1 MSRLSA
7 DCKKGYRVEGVGFRK
22 SADTVVNTSIK
33 PYTPTM
39 PVQEMAAGQ
48 LKLSERL
55 QGAIKGAILIEEPL
69 ASHTYFRIGGPAEVM
84 VYPAG
89 LDDVK
94 AVLNVARDEAIPVL
108 ILGSGSNILVLDG
121 GVRGLVMNLS
131 HTFLALE
138 VSGEQIRCGAGVRT
152 SRVLA
157 LSAMRSLTGLEGLTG
172 VPGTVGGAIKGN
184 AGTSL
189 GAIADH
195 LDWIRL
201 VDCLGEERHLARAEL
216 DAGYRHCTLPTGAVI
231 VEACF
236 TLQRAET
243 EEIRGTISK
252 LLARRNL
259 TQPVEV
265 RSAGCIFK
273 NPPGDFAGRL
283 VEHAGLKGLRRG
295 GAQIS
300 EKHGNFIV
308 NLGGATAAEVLWLIE
323 RARAEV
329 MTKAGV
335 ALELEIQ
342 VVGSPIAG

>member
-1 MSRLSA
+1 MIETLSL
-7 DCKKGYRVEGVGFRK
+7 
-22 SADTVVNTSIK
+22 
-33 PYTPTM
+33 
-39 PVQEMAAGQ
+39 Q
-48 LKLSERL
+48 ERL
-55 QGAIKGAILIEEPL
+55 HGLMKGRVLTEEPL
-69 ASHTYFRIGGPAEVM
+69 APHTYFRIGGPAEVM

-89 LDDVK
+89 LEDVR
-94 AVLNVARDEAIPVL
+94 AVLKVAQDEAIPVL
-108 ILGSGSNILVLDG
+108 ILGSGSNMLVLDG

-131 HTFLALE
+131 QTFLELE

-152 SRVLA
+152 SRLLA

-189 GAIADH
+189 GAIIDH
-195 LDWIRL
+195 LDWVRL
-201 VDCLGEERHLARAEL
+201 VDRLGEERCLSREEL
-216 DAGYRHCTLPTGAVI
+216 SAGYRTCMLPTGSVI

-236 TLQRAET
+236 TLRRAEAA
-243 EEIRGTISK
+243 EIRGTIST
-252 LLARRNL
+252 LLVRRNL

-273 NPPGDFAGRL
+273 NPSGDFAGRL
-283 VEHAGLKGLRRG
+283 VEQAGLKGVRRG

-308 NLGGATAAEVLWLIE
+308 NLGGATAAEVFWLIE

-329 MTKAGV
+329 MVKAGV

-342 VVGSPIAG
+342 IVGSPIAG

>member
-1 MSRLSA
+1 MI
-7 DCKKGYRVEGVGFRK
+7 E
-22 SADTVVNTSIK
+22 TQT
-33 PYTPTM
+33 T
-39 PVQEMAAGQ
+39 Q

-55 QGAIKGAILIEEPL
+55 RGAIKGTILTEEPL

-89 LDDVK
+89 LEDVK
-94 AVLNVARDEAIPVL
+94 VLLKVAREETIPVL
-108 ILGSGSNILVLDG
+108 ILGSGSNMLVPDG
-121 GVRGLVMNLS
+121 GVKGLVMNLS
-131 HTFLALE
+131 HTFLELE
-138 VSGEQIRCGAGVRT
+138 VSGEQVRCGAGVRT
-152 SRVLA
+152 SRLLA

-201 VDCLGEERHLARAEL
+201 VDCLGEERYLARAEI
-216 DAGYRHCTLPTGAVI
+216 DAGYRRCILPTGSVI
-231 VEACF
+231 VEARF
-236 TLQRAET
+236 TLRRAEA
-243 EEIRGTISK
+243 EEIRGTIST
-252 LLARRNL
+252 LLVRRNL

-283 VEHAGLKGLRRG
+283 VEQAGLKGLRRG

-329 MTKAGV
+329 MVKTGV
-335 ALELEIQ
+335 TLELEIQ
-342 VVGSPIAG
+342 IVGSPIAS

>member
-1 MSRLSA
+1 MIEALSL
-7 DCKKGYRVEGVGFRK
+7 
-22 SADTVVNTSIK
+22 
-33 PYTPTM
+33 
-39 PVQEMAAGQ
+39 QE
-48 LKLSERL
+48 KL
-55 QGAIKGAILIEEPL
+55 QGLIRGRVLTEEPL

-89 LDDVK
+89 LEDVK
-94 AVLNVARDEAIPVL
+94 ALLRVAREETIPVL
-108 ILGSGSNILVLDG
+108 ILGSGSNMLVPDG
-121 GVRGLVMNLS
+121 GVKGLVMNLS
-131 HTFLALE
+131 HTFLELE

-152 SRVLA
+152 SRLLA

-201 VDCLGEERHLARAEL
+201 VDCLGEERYLARAEI
-216 DAGYRHCTLPTGAVI
+216 DAGYRRCILPTGSVI
-231 VEACF
+231 VEVCF
-236 TLQRAET
+236 TLRRAEA
-243 EEIRGTISK
+243 EEIRGTIST
-252 LLARRNL
+252 LLVRRNL

-283 VEHAGLKGLRRG
+283 VEQAGLKGLRRG

-329 MTKAGV
+329 MVKTGV
-335 ALELEIQ
+335 TLELEIQ
-342 VVGSPIAG
+342 VVGSPIAS

>member
-1 MSRLSA
+1 MIETLSL
-7 DCKKGYRVEGVGFRK
+7 
-22 SADTVVNTSIK
+22 
-33 PYTPTM
+33 
-39 PVQEMAAGQ
+39 Q
-48 LKLSERL
+48 ERL
-55 QGAIKGAILIEEPL
+55 HGLLKGRVLTEEPL

-84 VYPAG
+84 VYPAD
-89 LDDVK
+89 LEDVK
-94 AVLNVARDEAIPVL
+94 AALKVAQDEAIPVL
-108 ILGSGSNILVLDG
+108 ILGSGSNMLVLDG

-131 HTFLALE
+131 ETFLGLE

-152 SRVLA
+152 SRLLA

-189 GAIADH
+189 GAIIDH
-195 LDWIRL
+195 LDWVRL
-201 VDCLGEERHLARAEL
+201 VDRLGEERCLARKEL
-216 DAGYRHCTLPTGAVI
+216 SAGYRTCRLPAGSVI
-231 VEACF
+231 VDACF
-236 TLQRAET
+236 TLRRAEAA
-243 EEIRGTISK
+243 EIRETIST
-252 LLARRNL
+252 LLMRRNL

-308 NLGGATAAEVLWLIE
+308 NLGGATAAEVFWLIE

-329 MTKAGV
+329 MVKTGV

-342 VVGSPIAG
+342 IVGSPSAG

>member
-1 MSRLSA
+1 MVA
-7 DCKKGYRVEGVGFRK
+7 
-22 SADTVVNTSIK
+22 T
-33 PYTPTM
+33 
-39 PVQEMAAGQ
+39 Q
-48 LKLSERL
+48 LKLQERL
-55 QGAIKGAILIEEPL
+55 QGLIKGRVLTEEPL
-69 ASHTYFRIGGPAEVM
+69 ASHTYFRIGGPAEAM

-89 LDDVK
+89 LEDVK
-94 AVLNVARDEAIPVL
+94 AVLKVAREETISVL
-108 ILGSGSNILVLDG
+108 ILGSGSNMLVLDG
-121 GVRGLVMNLS
+121 GVKGLVMNLS
-131 HTFLALE
+131 QTFLELE

-152 SRVLA
+152 SRLLA

-189 GAIADH
+189 AAIADH

-201 VDCLGEERHLARAEL
+201 VDCSGEERCLARAEI
-216 DAGYRHCTLPTGAVI
+216 DAGYRHCILPMGSVI

-236 TLQRAET
+236 TLRRAEA
-243 EEIRGTISK
+243 EEIRGTIST
-252 LLARRNL
+252 LLVRRNL

-283 VEHAGLKGLRRG
+283 VEQAGLKGLRRG

-329 MTKAGV
+329 MVKAGV

-342 VVGSPIAG
+342 VVGSSIAG